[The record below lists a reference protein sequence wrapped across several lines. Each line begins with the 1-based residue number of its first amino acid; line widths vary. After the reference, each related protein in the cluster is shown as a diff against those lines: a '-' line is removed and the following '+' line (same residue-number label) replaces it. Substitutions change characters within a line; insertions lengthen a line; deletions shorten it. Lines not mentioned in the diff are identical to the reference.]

1 MKIENI
7 DNARVLGNKR
17 DTLLSMLRHL
27 SKDNKDRRIRIQAH
41 FDPDDTWD
49 DVSADDRL
57 LELVEEAIS
66 TRLKEI
72 EQEILKIE

>member
-7 DNARVLGNKR
+7 DNARVLGGKR
-17 DTLLSMLRHL
+17 DILLSMLRHI
-27 SKDNKDRRIRIQAH
+27 SKDNNERRVRIQAH
-41 FDPDDTWD
+41 YKPDDTWD

-72 EQEILKIE
+72 EQEILKIK

>member
-1 MKIENI
+1 MKIENL

-17 DTLLSMLRHL
+17 DTLHSMLRHL

-41 FDPDDTWD
+41 YDPDDTWD

-57 LELVEEAIS
+57 LELVEKAIS

>member
-1 MKIENI
+1 MKIENL
-7 DNARVLGNKR
+7 DYARSLSCKR
-17 DTLLSMLRHL
+17 DSLLSMLRHL

-41 FDPDDTWD
+41 YEPDDTWD

-57 LELVEEAIS
+57 LELVEKAIS

-72 EQEILKIE
+72 EQEVLKIV

>member
-7 DNARVLGNKR
+7 DNARGLGSKR

-27 SKDNKDRRIRIQAH
+27 SKDNKDRRVRIQAH
-41 FDPDDTWD
+41 YDPDDTWD

-57 LELVEEAIS
+57 LELVEKAIS

>member
-1 MKIENI
+1 MKIENL
-7 DNARVLGNKR
+7 DYARSLSCKR
-17 DTLLSMLRHL
+17 DSLLSMLRHL

-41 FDPDDTWD
+41 YEPDDTWD

-72 EQEILKIE
+72 EQEVLKIV

>member
-1 MKIENI
+1 MKIENL
-7 DNARVLGNKR
+7 DYARSLSCKR
-17 DTLLSMLRHL
+17 DSLLSMLRHL

-41 FDPDDTWD
+41 HDPDDTWD

-72 EQEILKIE
+72 EQEVLKIV

>member
-1 MKIENI
+1 MKIENL
-7 DNARVLGNKR
+7 DNARVLGGKR

-41 FDPDDTWD
+41 YQPDDTWD
-49 DVSADDRL
+49 DISAEDRL
-57 LELVEEAIS
+57 LELVEKAIS

>member
-1 MKIENI
+1 MKIENL
-7 DNARVLGNKR
+7 DNARVLGSKR
-17 DTLLSMLRHL
+17 DTFLSMLRHL

-41 FDPDDTWD
+41 YEPDDTWD

-57 LELVEEAIS
+57 LELVEKAIS
-66 TRLKEI
+66 TRLEEI

>member
-1 MKIENI
+1 MKIENV
-7 DNARVLGNKR
+7 DNARVLGSKR
-17 DTLLSMLRHL
+17 DSLLSMLRHL

-41 FDPDDTWD
+41 YNPDDTWD

-57 LELVEEAIS
+57 LELVENAIS

>member
-1 MKIENI
+1 MKIENL
-7 DNARVLGNKR
+7 DNARVLGSKR
-17 DTLLSMLRHL
+17 DTLHSMLQHL

-41 FDPDDTWD
+41 YDPDDTWD

-72 EQEILKIE
+72 EQEVLKIV

>member
-1 MKIENI
+1 MKIENL
-7 DNARVLGNKR
+7 DYARSLSCKR
-17 DTLLSMLRHL
+17 DSLLSMLRHL

-41 FDPDDTWD
+41 FEPDDTWD

-57 LELVEEAIS
+57 LELVEKAIS

-72 EQEILKIE
+72 EQEVLKIV

>member
-1 MKIENI
+1 MKIENL
-7 DNARVLGNKR
+7 DNAMVLCSKR

-41 FDPDDTWD
+41 HKPDDTWD

-57 LELVEEAIS
+57 LELVENAIS

>member
-1 MKIENI
+1 MKIENL
-7 DNARVLGNKR
+7 DNAIAFSSKR
-17 DTLLSMLRHL
+17 DTFLSMLRHL

-41 FDPDDTWD
+41 YEPDDTWD

-57 LELVEEAIS
+57 LELVEKAIS
-66 TRLKEI
+66 TRLEEI

>member
-1 MKIENI
+1 MKIENL
-7 DNARVLGNKR
+7 DNARVLGSKR

-41 FDPDDTWD
+41 YEPDDTWD

-57 LELVEEAIS
+57 LELVEKAIS
-66 TRLKEI
+66 ARLEEI

>member
-1 MKIENI
+1 MKIENL
-7 DNARVLGNKR
+7 DNARVLGSKR

-41 FDPDDTWD
+41 YEPDDTWD

-57 LELVEEAIS
+57 LELVEKAIS
-66 TRLKEI
+66 TRLEEV

>member
-1 MKIENI
+1 MKIENL
-7 DNARVLGNKR
+7 DDVRVLGSKR
-17 DTLLSMLRHL
+17 DSLLSMLRHL

>member
-1 MKIENI
+1 MKIENL
-7 DNARVLGNKR
+7 DNARVLGSKR

-41 FDPDDTWD
+41 YKPDDTWD

-57 LELVEEAIS
+57 LELVKIAIS
-66 TRLKEI
+66 TRLEEI

>member
-7 DNARVLGNKR
+7 DNARVLGGKR
-17 DTLLSMLRHL
+17 DTLLSMLRHI
-27 SKDNKDRRIRIQAH
+27 SKDNNERRVRIQAH
-41 FDPDDTWD
+41 YKPDDTWD
-49 DVSADDRL
+49 DVSADDRM

>member
-1 MKIENI
+1 MKIENL
-7 DNARVLGNKR
+7 DYARSLSCKR
-17 DTLLSMLRHL
+17 DSLLSMLRHL

-41 FDPDDTWD
+41 YESDDTWD

-57 LELVEEAIS
+57 LELVEKAIS

-72 EQEILKIE
+72 EQEVLKIV